1 MLTKKAVIEIEL
13 GYESSQASN
22 EQIVKDIRKEA
33 LIPWC
38 CKIRKVEVSS
48 Q

>member
-1 MLTKKAVIEIEL
+1 MLPKKAVIEIEL
-13 GYESSQASN
+13 GYESAQTSN
-22 EQIVKDIRKEA
+22 NQIVKDIRKEA

-38 CKIRKVEVSS
+38 SKISKIDIYS